1 KKIVLNTFSEISDEV
16 KFFFNEN
23 QNQFY
28 VVIFKDDTT
37 NRYPSIFFV
46 SKSLIE
52 TFKKLNNKSRIV
64 ALGIYT
70 GFMKHGQFYLS
81 IEGAEFLNNNHLIPK
96 DKKIYVKKDVE
107 KSILYG
113 NHIDKMMI
121 SSLENFSKISIEKGK
136 IIFLFSEI
144 NELLSISLLTKNIDS
159 FNKMNESD
167 LIATNL
173 IDKGYYLRKKQ

>member
-52 TFKKLNNKSRIV
+52 TFEKLELKSKVIS
-64 ALGIYT
+64 LGIFL
-70 GFMKHGQFYLS
+70 GFIKHGHLNLS
-81 IEGAEFLNNNHLIPK
+81 IEGAEFLDMKNLLPMKRKFNVNKNL
-96 DKKIYVKKDVE
+96 E
-107 KSILYG
+107 RSILYG
-113 NHIDKMMI
+113 NDITKSMINTSFFDNI
-121 SSLENFSKISIEKGK
+121 SSLKEGDLVFIFNINDEFLCISKTRINGIELKNVEGNK
-136 IIFLFSEI
+136 IVFQ
-144 NELLSISLLTKNIDS
+144 
-159 FNKMNESD
+159 
-167 LIATNL
+167 NL
-173 IDKGYYLRKKQ
+173 IDKGYYFRKHQ